1 MAAPAIDTSKIL
13 IGYGYLFTAV
23 ADTAQPLDSV
33 IYGGDPGAA
42 WTYIG
47 ATEEGVTYGFERE
60 VNDHFVEEQSAA
72 VLTTP
77 GNGALSFSAALAEV
91 TIENLKLALG
101 GGSIVTTAAAAG
113 VVGKKVL
120 TLSDQYD
127 SFALCFYGKNPA
139 GHYRRIYLPRA
150 RSVATL
156 EVANRRN
163 ESKQLFNVTFN
174 SNSAL
179 EDIKITDKTANA
191 VA

>member
-23 ADTAQPLDSV
+23 ADTVEPDDTV
-33 IYGGDPGAA
+33 IYGGDPGTD

-60 VNDHFVEEQSAA
+60 VNDHFVEEQSSA

-101 GGSIVTTAAAAG
+101 GGTITTIAAAAG

-127 SFALCFYGKNPA
+127 SFALCFYGKNPL
-139 GHYRRIYLPRA
+139 GHYRRIYVPRA

-179 EDIKITDKTANA
+179 ADIKITDKTADA
-191 VA
+191 AA